1 MKNLSPAELA
11 VVAAVDRDRIADD
24 LAALVRI
31 PSITGDESA
40 VQTEA
45 ALRMATAGLEVERV
59 DADPVELAGDPD
71 FPGMEA
77 PRTVLPVVAGS
88 VGLGGGRRVI
98 ICGHIDTVAP
108 GALEDWSAEPFGGE
122 IRDGRLY
129 GRGSLDMK
137 AGIVAGLAA
146 LRAIVDSEVEL
157 GGEAVLLT
165 VPSEEDGGAGMLAA
179 IRAGYVADMAV
190 ITEPTRLEIVTA
202 QAGAITFRLTVAG
215 RSAHAAYRLQ
225 GVSALEKL
233 AVIHAALAEDERR
246 RNDAETDPA
255 MRALGLPYPTNI
267 GLIRGG
273 DWSSTVPDRLLVE
286 GRYGVRIG
294 ETPEQAEEALR
305 RAVAAA
311 CETDEW
317 LAEHPA
323 TVEVTGG
330 RFASAAVQHTD
341 PLPWGLGE
349 AARDVLGRLPDFVGV
364 PYGADM
370 RLLVNEGAT
379 PTVLYGAGDPFLA
392 HAPDEHVDLEEVAK
406 CARVL
411 AVWVMRALGTSSDS

>member
-31 PSITGDESA
+31 PSLTGDESA

-45 ALRMATAGLEVERV
+45 ALRMATAGLEVARI
-59 DADPVELAGDPD
+59 DADPAETAGDPD

-77 PRTVLPVVAGS
+77 PRTVLPIVAGAA
-88 VGLGGGRRVI
+88 GAAGGRRVI
-98 ICGHIDTVAP
+98 ICGHIDTVGP
-108 GALEDWSAEPFGGE
+108 GALEDWTVDPFGGE

-137 AGIVAGLAA
+137 AGVVAGLAA
-146 LRAIVDSEVEL
+146 LRALVESEVEL
-157 GGEAVLLT
+157 DGEAVLLT

-179 IRAGYVADMAV
+179 IRAGYVADIAV

-202 QAGAITFRLTVAG
+202 QAGAITFRLHVVG
-215 RSAHAAYRLQ
+215 RSAHAAFRLQ

-233 AVIHAALAEDERR
+233 HVIHAALVEDERQ
-246 RNDAETDPA
+246 RNDAEQDPA
-255 MRALGLPYPTNI
+255 MRALGLPYPTSI
-267 GLIRGG
+267 GMVSCGE
-273 DWSSTVPDRLLVE
+273 WSSTVPDRLVAE
-286 GRYGVRIG
+286 GRYGVRLG
-294 ETPEQAEEALR
+294 ETTEQAERALR
-305 RAVAAA
+305 EAVAAA
-311 CETDEW
+311 CEADDW
-317 LAEHPA
+317 LREHPA
-323 TVEVTGG
+323 TVEITGG
-330 RFASAAVQHTD
+330 RFASAAVEPTH

-349 AARDVLGRLPDFVGV
+349 AARDVLGKLPDFVGV

-379 PTVLYGAGDPFLA
+379 PTVLYGPGDPFLA
-392 HAPDEHVDLEEVAK
+392 HAPDEHVDLEEVAR

-411 AVWVMRALGTSSDS
+411 AVWVMRALGSHDA

>member
-1 MKNLSPAELA
+1 MKNLTPAELA
-11 VVAAVDRDRIADD
+11 AVAAVDRDRIADD

-31 PSITGDESA
+31 PSVTGDESA

-45 ALRMATAGLEVERV
+45 ALRMATAGLEVNRIDV
-59 DADPVELAGDPD
+59 NPGELAGDPD

-77 PRTVLPVVAGS
+77 PRTLLPVVAGS
-88 VGLGGGRRVI
+88 TGTSASGRRVI
-98 ICGHIDTVAP
+98 ICGHIDTVAA
-108 GALEDWSAEPFGGE
+108 GAREDWTVDPFGGE
-122 IRDGRLY
+122 IRDGKLY

-146 LRAIVDSEVEL
+146 LRALADSDAEL
-157 GGEAVLLT
+157 DGEAVLLS

-202 QAGAITFRLTVAG
+202 QAGAVTFRLTVPG

-233 AVIHAALAEDERR
+233 GIIHAALLDDERR
-246 RNDAETDPA
+246 RNEQEQNPA
-255 MRALGLPYPTNI
+255 MRALGLPYPTNL
-267 GLIRGG
+267 GRLSGG
-273 DWSSTVPDRLLVE
+273 EWSSTVPDRLVVE

-294 ETPEQAEEALR
+294 ETPEQAQEALR
-305 RAVAAA
+305 AAVAEA
-311 CETDEW
+311 CEGDDW
-317 LAEHPA
+317 LREHPA
-323 TVEVTGG
+323 TVEFTGG
-330 RFASAAVQHTD
+330 RFASAAVPHTHA
-341 PLPWGLGE
+341 LPWGLGE
-349 AARDVLGRLPDFVGV
+349 AARDVLGKLPDFAGV

-392 HAPDEHVDLEEVAK
+392 HAPDEHIDLEDVAR

-411 AVWVMRALGTSSDS
+411 AVWVMRALASDG

>member
-1 MKNLSPAELA
+1 MKNLAPAELA
-11 VVAAVDRDRIADD
+11 VVATVDRDRIADD
-24 LAALVRI
+24 LSALVRV
-31 PSITGDESA
+31 PSVTGDEGA

-45 ALRMATAGLEVERV
+45 ALRMATAGLEVNRI
-59 DADPVELAGDPD
+59 DADPDELAKDPD

-77 PRTVLPVVAGS
+77 PRTVLPVVAGAA
-88 VGLGGGRRVI
+88 GDRDAGRRVI
-98 ICGHIDTVAP
+98 VCGHIDTVSP
-108 GALEDWSAEPFGGE
+108 GALEDWTVDPFGGE
-122 IRDGRLY
+122 VRDGLLY

-146 LRAIVDSEVEL
+146 LRALAESGVEL

-179 IRAGYVADMAV
+179 IRAGYVAEMAV

-202 QAGAITFRLTVAG
+202 QAGAITFRITVSG
-215 RSAHAAYRLQ
+215 RAAHAAYRLH

-233 AVIHAALAEDERR
+233 QVIHAALLEDERI
-246 RNDAETDPA
+246 RNAEEERPA

-267 GLIRGG
+267 GIVSGG
-273 DWSSTVPDRLLVE
+273 DWSSTVPDRVVVE

-294 ETPEQAEEALR
+294 ETPEQAAASLR
-305 RAVAAA
+305 RAVADA
-311 CETDEW
+311 CEADDW
-317 LAEHPA
+317 LRDHPA
-323 TVEVTGG
+323 TLEITGG
-330 RFASAAVQHTD
+330 RFASASVPHTHA
-341 PLPWGLGE
+341 LPWGLGE
-349 AARDVLGRLPDFVGV
+349 AARDVLGRLPDFAGV

-379 PTVLYGAGDPFLA
+379 PTVLYGPGDPFLA
-392 HAPDEHVDLEEVAK
+392 HAPDEHVELEEIAR

-411 AVWVMRALGTSSDS
+411 AVWIMRALAPAG